1 MDTGTEVT
9 VISDKSLDS
18 LSVIEL
24 QSSTK
29 RLCGPDRRLLAVMGE
44 FPASMSYKDR
54 SCIQTVHN
62 FKKLQQNLLG
72 LPAIWAL
79 NKWMLFRGLTNTPAS
94 SQALAHFL
102 TGRRSIEA
110 CRSTIKKYQYAYSN
124 HKVINLVRSH
134 LQEE

>member
-1 MDTGTEVT
+1 MLVLPVVWMSRPLSLCSLVRQKHVQFLKSAYQATWKWHILTWPLSPTDQEVSFKMDTGAEVT

-29 RLCGPDRRLLAVMGE
+29 RLCGPDRRPLAVMGE

-72 LPAIWAL
+72 LPAIWA
-79 NKWMLFRGLTNTPAS
+79 
-94 SQALAHFL
+94 
-102 TGRRSIEA
+102 
-110 CRSTIKKYQYAYSN
+110 
-124 HKVINLVRSH
+124 
-134 LQEE
+134 